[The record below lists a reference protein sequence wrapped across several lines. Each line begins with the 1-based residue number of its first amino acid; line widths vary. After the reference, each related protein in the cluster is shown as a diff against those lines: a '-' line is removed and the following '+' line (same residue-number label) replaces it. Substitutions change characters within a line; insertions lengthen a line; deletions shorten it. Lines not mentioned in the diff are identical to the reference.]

1 MFIEARKAKVE
12 EVSPGVSRCILGH
25 DPQLM
30 LVRVD
35 FASGAIGA
43 LHAHPHRQVSYVAA
57 GRFEVE
63 IGDSKTTLG
72 AGDSFFVPPDRQHGV
87 VALEAGTLIDVFSPA
102 REEWLR

>member
-1 MFIEARKAKVE
+1 MFIEAQKVRVE
-12 EVSPGVSRCILGH
+12 EVGPGVSRRILGH

-35 FASGAIGA
+35 FESGAVGS
-43 LHAHPHRQVSYVAA
+43 LHSHPHRQVSYVAA

-63 IGDSKTTLG
+63 IGDAKTTLG
-72 AGDSFFVPPDRQHGV
+72 AGDSFFVPPGRQHGV
-87 VALEAGTLIDVFSPA
+87 LALEAGTLIDVFAPA